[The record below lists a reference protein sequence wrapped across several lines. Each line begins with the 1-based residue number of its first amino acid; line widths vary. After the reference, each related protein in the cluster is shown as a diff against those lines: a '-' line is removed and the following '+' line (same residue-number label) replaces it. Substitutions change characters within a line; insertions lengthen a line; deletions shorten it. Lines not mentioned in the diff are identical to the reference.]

1 MTSRDQVIDGSHYN
15 TALLPY
21 IESLVLPVQPHGR
34 LQRDDLSQLVDVQ
47 DVPQ

>member
-1 MTSRDQVIDGSHYN
+1 MGVITTLSSR
-15 TALLPY
+15 LLPY
-21 IESLVLPVQPHGR
+21 IESLVLPVQPHGC